1 MSQLTGVL
9 GTEGKC
15 GGHGNWGVPEHICF
29 FPLLPF
35 LLPPSSSVSPSF
47 RSFIQLPEYLVMVI
61 AMDKQ
66 WPKQVSLYPHRAENL
81 TNKQRKDTRNFLS
94 VYRELGTI
102 ARAEHAPS

>member
-1 MSQLTGVL
+1 
-9 GTEGKC
+9 
-15 GGHGNWGVPEHICF
+15 
-29 FPLLPF
+29 
-35 LLPPSSSVSPSF
+35 
-47 RSFIQLPEYLVMVI
+47 MVI